1 MKVVASREAAEF
13 VRERG
18 GRLWVWTRSTRCCR
32 GRITYLAASTERRA
46 GEFRRFGADEGFD
59 VYVPET
65 LPRLPRELHV
75 ELSRFPRRRVDA
87 YWDGCAWVE

>member
-1 MKVVASREAAEF
+1 MRVVASREAAEF

-18 GRLWVWTRSTRCCR
+18 GRLWVRTRSTRCCR
-32 GRITYLAASTERRA
+32 GRITYLEASTEPHE
-46 GEFRRFGADEGFD
+46 GSFRRFGADEGFD
-59 VYVPET
+59 VYVPER

-75 ELSRFPRRRVDA
+75 DLGRFPKRHVNA